1 MEVERASGVEAREK
15 WEKIGSLKEM
25 IMAFGWGQVLEVS
38 LIGIG
43 SERELTRLKLTVSRQ
58 LACGTYIR
66 HLIEERNTFSKT
78 F

>member
-25 IMAFGWGQVLEVS
+25 IMAFGWGQVLKVS

-58 LACGTYIR
+58 LAYIR